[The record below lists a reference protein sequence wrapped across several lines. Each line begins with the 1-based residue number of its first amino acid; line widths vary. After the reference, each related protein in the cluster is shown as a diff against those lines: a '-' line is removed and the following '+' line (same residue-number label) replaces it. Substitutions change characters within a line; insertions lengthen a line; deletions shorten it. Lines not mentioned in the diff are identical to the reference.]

1 MSRFVDFSL
10 SKRTDE
16 LMKPDEKAL
25 HEEFHSKENKNL
37 VYKTV
42 LSQVDPRASFRSVMD
57 VMKTVFRSAISGD
70 AHPSIDE
77 MNASVYQKM
86 SRTLSLSE
94 SHRERYVKRVFEN
107 SNVPKSFLPR
117 PSMALD
123 RDLDDEARGKFSIEF
138 TR

>member
-16 LMKPDEKAL
+16 LMRPSEKAL
-25 HEEFHSKENKNL
+25 YREFHSNENQQL

-42 LSQVDPRASFRSVMD
+42 LTQVSPRASFRSVMD
-57 VMKTVFRSAISGD
+57 EMAVVFRSSISQD
-70 AHPSIDE
+70 SHPSVDD
-77 MNASVYQKM
+77 MNASVYRRM
-86 SRTLSLSE
+86 SRSISLE
-94 SHRERYVKRVFEN
+94 KNHQERFVARVFEN
-107 SNVPKSFLPR
+107 SNVPKKFLPR

-123 RDLDDEARGKFSIEF
+123 RDMDDEARGKYSIEF